1 MNQTLLLTALSGL
14 MSAPHCVLMCGG
26 TMASFTLNANQGP
39 LAVAAAYNLGRVCT
53 YTLIG
58 AFMGLIGSF
67 VDGAGVLIGLQGI
80 SGIMGGLLIMLWV
93 FGKITLP
100 VQRFSPLRLAVVQR
114 WLTRLRGSKERW
126 TILLSGVLFGFMP
139 CGLTYAMQM
148 NAAASGNSWSGA
160 AIMAVF
166 GLSTFPTLLVV
177 ALFAN
182 HIHKWLRSY
191 MTTAGKVLAV
201 IIGLLSIL
209 RGMAANGWIPHLYP
223 WLW

>member
-26 TMASFTLNANQGP
+26 AMGGFTLNANHGP
-39 LAVAAAYNLGRVCT
+39 LAVAAAYNLGRVFT
-53 YTLIG
+53 YTCIG
-58 AFMGLIGSF
+58 AFMGMIGSF
-67 VDGAGVLIGLQGI
+67 VDGAGMLIGLQGI
-80 SGIMGGLLIMLWV
+80 SGMMGGLLIMLWV
-93 FGKITLP
+93 FGKVALP
-100 VQRFSPLRLAVVQR
+100 VQRLSPLRLAAVER
-114 WLTRLRGSKERW
+114 WLTRLRRSRERW

-148 NAAASGNSWSGA
+148 NAAASGSPWSGA
-160 AIMAVF
+160 AVMAVF
-166 GLSTFPTLLVV
+166 GLSTFPALLVV

-182 HIHKWLRSY
+182 RIHQWLRGY
-191 MTTAGKVLAV
+191 MTAAGKVLAV
-201 IIGLLSIL
+201 IIGLVSIL